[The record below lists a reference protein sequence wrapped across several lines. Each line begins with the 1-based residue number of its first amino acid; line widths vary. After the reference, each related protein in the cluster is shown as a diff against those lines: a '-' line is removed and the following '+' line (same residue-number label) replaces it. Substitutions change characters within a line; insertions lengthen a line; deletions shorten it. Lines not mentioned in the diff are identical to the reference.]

1 MFVRSVVLPAV
12 CLTWLMVIVGGRP
25 SLQLG
30 QQPLSEK
37 GEVRSM
43 LRAPVE
49 DTFLRSVREAAAS
62 ESLTPRGWA
71 RLLEVTSKYKG
82 SRSRSRKGSS
92 KGCFGLRM
100 DRIGSMSKFGC

>member
-1 MFVRSVVLPAV
+1 MFASSVVLPAV

-25 SLQLG
+25 SLQPS

-37 GEVRSM
+37 GVV

-49 DTFLRSVREAAAS
+49 DTLLRSVREAAAS
-62 ESLTPRGWA
+62 ESLDPWGWA
-71 RLLEVTSKYKG
+71 RFLEVTNKHKG

-92 KGCFGLRM
+92 KGCFGLRI